1 MNMIRNKH
9 YEYST
14 NLKKWLNYYILHGSI
29 LIGKTGM
36 EDWMSIKF
44 VDVINQAYLEYERQI
59 VKGRSTVS
67 DFARWL
73 GKPQSSVSNWMN
85 GQRAPGK
92 HMKSLAHK
100 MAELD
105 IKDKEGNILV
115 DFRALVYESMEEDE
129 PMTNDPLLRRA
140 VASLRRLPPNQRKQ
154 QVEIIESLVKDEGEQ
169 NSTTYRFQTA

>member
-1 MNMIRNKH
+1 
-9 YEYST
+9 
-14 NLKKWLNYYILHGSI
+14 
-29 LIGKTGM
+29 M
-36 EDWMSIKF
+36 EDRMSIKF

-129 PMTNDPLLRRA
+129 PMTNDPLARRA
-140 VASLRRLPPNQRKQ
+140 LQSLRRLRPEQRKQ
-154 QVEIIESLVKDEGEQ
+154 LVDLIEQKAKEEEDNNTGF
-169 NSTTYRFQTA
+169 RFQTA